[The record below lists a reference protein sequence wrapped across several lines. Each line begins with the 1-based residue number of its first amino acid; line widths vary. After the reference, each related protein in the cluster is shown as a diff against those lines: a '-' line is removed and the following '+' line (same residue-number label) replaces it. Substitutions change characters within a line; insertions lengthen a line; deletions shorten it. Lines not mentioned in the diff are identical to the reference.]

1 MVLEKAA
8 LGRSHRVM
16 SEGVCLFLIG
26 KIITFLVF
34 LVSPLPLEAVFSVQV
49 QGAHL
54 GMLDFYP
61 PVRF

>member
-26 KIITFLVF
+26 KIITL
-34 LVSPLPLEAVFSVQV
+34 LVSPLPLEAIFSVQV